1 MLLDFDRMGWPLRA
15 GLIGVG
21 VLTAV
26 FLIVPIAF
34 IVALSF
40 GSSQWLIFPPPGWTL
55 EWYRQLLADPG
66 WLSATWAS
74 FKVACIVTVLSVSL
88 GFVTSLA
95 LVRGTFRGKAVL
107 RAFFLT
113 PMVLPVV
120 VLAVALYALFLR
132 LGLTGTMVGFI
143 LGHLVIALPLSI
155 IAITNAL
162 ESFDFALEDAARIC
176 GASEWAVKWRVTLP
190 SVRLGLA
197 AAAVFSF
204 LVSWD
209 EVVVS
214 IFMSAPGVETL
225 PVRIWSALR
234 QDLSPVIAAAS
245 ALLIGFTVILMLLS
259 AVLQKRSAKHGRK
272 S

>member
-1 MLLDFDRMGWPLRA
+1 MLLDFDRMGWPLRT
-15 GLIGVG
+15 GLIAIG
-21 VLTAV
+21 VLASL
-26 FLIVPIAF
+26 FLLAPIAF

-55 EWYRQLLADPG
+55 DWYRQLFADPG
-66 WLSATWAS
+66 WLAAAWAS
-74 FKVACIVTVLSVSL
+74 FRVACIVTVLSVGL
-88 GFVTSLA
+88 GFMTALA
-95 LVRGTFRGKAVL
+95 LVRGTFRGREVL

-132 LGLTGTMVGFI
+132 LGLTGTLLGFV

-155 IAITNAL
+155 IAIANAL
-162 ESFDFALEDAARIC
+162 EGFDFALEDAARIC
-176 GASEWAVKWRVTLP
+176 GANEWTVKWRVTIP
-190 SVRLGLA
+190 SVRLGIG

-209 EVVVS
+209 EVVLS
-214 IFMSAPGVETL
+214 IFLSAPGVETL

-245 ALLIGFTVILMLLS
+245 ALLIGFTVVLMLLAAALKS
-259 AVLQKRSAKHGRK
+259 WRPKNGR
-272 S
+272 

>member
-1 MLLDFDRMGWPLRA
+1 MLLDLDRMGWPLRT
-15 GLIGVG
+15 GLITIA
-21 VLTAV
+21 VLTSV
-26 FLIVPIAF
+26 FLLAPILF

-55 EWYRQLLADPG
+55 QWYRDLLADPG
-66 WLSATWAS
+66 WLDAAWAS
-74 FKVACIVTVLSVSL
+74 FKVAVIVTALSVTL
-88 GFVTSLA
+88 GFLTALA
-95 LVRGTFRGKAVL
+95 LVRGRFRGRAML

-120 VLAVALYALFLR
+120 VLAVALYAMFLR
-132 LGLTGTMVGFI
+132 LGLTGTMVGFVI
-143 LGHLVIALPLSI
+143 GHLVIALPFSI
-155 IAITNAL
+155 ISITNAL
-162 ESFDFALEDAARIC
+162 EGFDFSLEDAARIC
-176 GASEWAVKWRVTLP
+176 GASEWTVKWRVTLP

-197 AAAVFSF
+197 SAAVFSF

-245 ALLIGFTVILMLLS
+245 ALLIGFTLCLMLL
-259 AVLQKRSAKHGRK
+259 AAALKRSRQDGR
-272 S
+272 

>member
-1 MLLDFDRMGWPLRA
+1 MLLDFDRMGWPLRV

-21 VLTAV
+21 VLTSL
-26 FLIVPIAF
+26 FLIAPIAF

-40 GSSQWLIFPPPGWTL
+40 GSSQWLIFPPPDWTL
-55 EWYRQLLADPG
+55 GWYRQLLAEPG
-66 WLSATWAS
+66 WLDAAWAS
-74 FKVACIVTVLSVSL
+74 FKVACLVTVLSVSL
-88 GFVTSLA
+88 GFITSLA
-95 LVRGTFRGKAVL
+95 LVRGTFRGRAVL

-132 LGLTGTMVGFI
+132 LGLTGTLVGFV

-162 ESFDFALEDAARIC
+162 ESFDFSLENAARIC
-176 GASEWAVKWRVTLP
+176 GASEWTVKWRVTLP
-190 SVRLGLA
+190 SVRLGLG

-209 EVVVS
+209 EVVLS
-214 IFMSAPGVETL
+214 IFLSAPGVETL

-245 ALLIGFTVILMLLS
+245 ALLIGFTIILMLL
-259 AVLQKRSAKHGRK
+259 AAAMKRRSPQNGR
-272 S
+272 